1 MGRAPFA
8 SLSRRIVVCVC
19 FFSCLCVPAA
29 GVTEQMDEEEI
40 RFTINGRL
48 YAVNAATVSVDTSLN
63 TFIRDH
69 AHLKGTKFMC
79 REGGCGACVVT
90 LSGHHPVKR
99 ERRTW
104 AANSCL
110 VLVFSCDGL
119 DVLTVEGI
127 GGHKKGAYHPV
138 QRRLAEYGGSQC
150 GYCSPGMVM
159 NMYSLLAARKEQL
172 HKIPRNEEVE
182 EALESNLSAAEIEQ
196 AFDGNI
202 CRCTG
207 YRPIL
212 DAFKSFAND
221 REQEPPVLDI
231 EDLVQACPKTTGKAA
246 SVPRCLTFADG
257 RKWFKLTSL
266 AETFDVLHT
275 IGNTEPYAFV
285 AGNTGH
291 GVYRRSDR
299 IRVFL
304 DLSSVE
310 ELRRHTITD
319 ELVVGAGL
327 TLTEFIALLEQT
339 AEQHLNFTYCTQ
351 MAKHIRRV
359 ANLPVRNVG
368 TIGGNLMIKHQ
379 HPEFPSD
386 VFLLLE
392 AVGATLTVMCA
403 SESDLLS
410 VSPQDFLKLNMH
422 KCVLTTIRLPGYDH
436 VSTTFRSYKIM
447 PVAQNSRAYINGA
460 FRLQLCPERKLCTS
474 IVICYGG
481 INPSFVHAQQTEAYL
496 AGKPLFGGTI
506 FAQALTILE
515 RELKPDCVL
524 PDASPAYRKHL
535 ALALLYRFALGLH
548 PGVSRSL
555 RSGAEMIDRPLVSSG
570 RQTYDTYQK
579 RWPLTQSV
587 PKLEALAQC
596 AGEAEYINDLPVL
609 PNELHGAL
617 VLSSEIQGR
626 IVSIDAAAAL
636 ALPGVREFF
645 CAQDIP
651 GINNF
656 MPLEMGFPEV
666 EEVFCSGE
674 VQFAGQVVGM
684 ICADSFELAN
694 RAVALVRIEYKR
706 AGNRT
711 VLPTVQDVVD
721 ALDYSRVSDQPYDR
735 HGARY
740 HLARDGPTSVSGR
753 FDLRGQYHS
762 PLETQVALC
771 VPHADS
777 MDVYC
782 ATQWLDHVQIAV
794 SQVLQVR
801 ESTLNLSVRRVG
813 GSYGAKLTR
822 ATQIA
827 CACAVAA
834 FRTRV
839 PIRMILPLETAMSG
853 SGKRCGSVSEYEASF
868 DASTG
873 RIGRLSHT
881 YIHDAGAALNVAL
894 GAMTSDL
901 FKNCYRT
908 DFWKLRGKVAR
919 TDTPPNTWARA
930 PGTSEGIAMV
940 ENIMEHIAHRTGLDP
955 VDVRMANVSHEN
967 KMHSLLPRFRRQVE
981 YDARKRLV
989 EQFNAENRWRK
1000 RGIAV
1005 MPMQYPL
1012 EMNSMKS
1019 AVVSVY
1025 DDDGT
1030 VSIVHGGIEMGQ
1042 GVNTKVAQM
1051 AAHVLGIPVAKVVVH
1066 PTNSLLSANSNASNH
1081 SQTSDSVAFAVKRC
1095 CEVLLERLRPYRS
1108 ILRRTSWEEM
1118 VRRAIIDDVDLQ
1130 VSFFAT
1136 PTEMR
1141 GYTIWGV
1148 ACGEIELDVLTGQV
1162 LVRRVDILEDVG
1174 ESMNPGI
1181 DVGQI
1186 EGAFVMGLGYYLT
1199 EALVYDPLN
1208 GALVNNRTWNYKVP
1222 GHRDI
1227 PVDFRVS
1234 FLSKSS
1240 NTAGVLRSKATG
1252 EPALSL
1258 SPVVTY
1264 AVRNALRAAR
1274 RDAGLPDVWLH
1285 MGSGMTPE
1293 KIFGLLESSI
1303 DQYKFE

>member
-1 MGRAPFA
+1 
-8 SLSRRIVVCVC
+8 
-19 FFSCLCVPAA
+19 
-29 GVTEQMDEEEI
+29 MDEAEV
-40 RFTINGRL
+40 RFTINGRP
-48 YAVNAATVSVDTSLN
+48 YAANASTVPVDTSLN

-79 REGGCGACVVT
+79 REGGCGACVIT

-99 ERRTW
+99 ARHTW

-110 VLVFSCDGL
+110 VSVFSCHGL
-119 DVLTVEGI
+119 DILTVEGI
-127 GGHKKGAYHPV
+127 GGHKRGAYHPI

-172 HKIPRNEEVE
+172 HTIPRNEEVE

-221 REQEPPVLDI
+221 RDQEPPVLDI
-231 EDLVQACPKTTGKAA
+231 EDLVQAGPRTSGKTPA
-246 SVPRCLTFADG
+246 VPRCLTFADG
-257 RKWFKLTSL
+257 RKWFKVTSL

-275 IGNTEPYAFV
+275 ISSTEPYTYV
-285 AGNTGH
+285 AGNTAH

-299 IRVFL
+299 LRVFI
-304 DLSSVE
+304 DLGAIE
-310 ELRRHTITD
+310 ELRRHTLTD
-319 ELVVGAGL
+319 ELIVGAGV
-327 TLTEFIALLEQT
+327 TLSEFIALLERT
-339 AEQHLNFTYCTQ
+339 AEEHLNFAYCTP
-351 MAKHIRRV
+351 MARHIRRV

-368 TIGGNLMIKHQ
+368 TIAGNLMIKHQ

-386 VFLLLE
+386 LFLLLE
-392 AVGATLTVMCA
+392 TVGATLTVMC
-403 SESDLLS
+403 STESDLLN
-410 VSPQDFLKLNMH
+410 VSPLDFLKLNMH
-422 KCVLTTIRLPGYDH
+422 KSILTTVRLPPYDH
-436 VSTTFRSYKIM
+436 VSTTLRSYKIM
-447 PVAQNSRAYINGA
+447 PVAQNSRAYVNAA
-460 FRLQLCPERKLCTS
+460 FRLQLCPERKLCTA
-474 IVICYGG
+474 IAICYGG
-481 INPSFVHAQQTEAYL
+481 INPAFVHAQQTEAYL
-496 AGKPLFGGTI
+496 IGKPLFSGATL
-506 FAQALTILE
+506 AQALALLE
-515 RELKPDCVL
+515 REIKPDSIL
-524 PDASPAYRKHL
+524 PDASPSYRKHL
-535 ALALLYRFALGLH
+535 ALALFYRFTLSLH
-548 PGVSRSL
+548 PGISRAL
-555 RSGAEMIDRPLVSSG
+555 RSGAEGIERPLVSSG
-570 RQTYDTYQK
+570 RQSYDTYQK
-579 RWPLTQSV
+579 RWPLTQNI
-587 PKLEALAQC
+587 PKLEGLAQC
-596 AGEAEYINDLPVL
+596 AGEAEFINDMPAL

-617 VLSSEIQGR
+617 LVSSEVQGR
-626 IVSIDAAAAL
+626 IVSIDAAEAL
-636 ALPGVREFF
+636 ALPGVREFL

-706 AGNRT
+706 ASNRII
-711 VLPTVQDVVD
+711 LPTVQDVVD

-735 HGARY
+735 HGVRY
-740 HLARDGPTSVSGR
+740 HLAKEGSSSVSGR
-753 FDLRGQYHS
+753 FDLRGQYHNQ
-762 PLETQVALC
+762 LETQVSLC

-801 ESTLNLSVRRVG
+801 ESTLNLFVRRVG
-813 GSYGAKLTR
+813 GAYGAKLTR

-834 FRTRV
+834 HRTRV
-839 PIRMILPLETAMSG
+839 PVRMILPLETAMAG

-868 DASTG
+868 DAAG
-873 RIGRLSHT
+873 RISRLSHT
-881 YIHDAGAALNVAL
+881 YIHDAGASLNAML

-908 DFWKLRGKVAR
+908 DVWKLRGKIAR
-919 TDTPPNTWARA
+919 TDCPPNTWARA

-955 VDVRMANVSHEN
+955 VDVRMVNISREN

-981 YDARKRLV
+981 YDERKRQI
-989 EQFNAENRWRK
+989 EQFNVENRWRK
-1000 RGIAV
+1000 RGIAI

-1012 EMNSMKS
+1012 ELNSMKN
-1019 AVVSVY
+1019 AVVSAY

-1042 GVNTKVAQM
+1042 GINTKVAQV
-1051 AAHVLGIPVAKVVVH
+1051 AAHILGIPIEKVVVH
-1066 PTNSLLSANSNASNH
+1066 PTNSLLNANSNASKH
-1081 SQTSDSVAFAVKRC
+1081 SQTTDSVGFAVKRC
-1095 CEVLLERLRPYRS
+1095 CEILLERLRPYRS

-1118 VRRAIIDDVDLQ
+1118 VRSAIIDDVDLQ

-1136 PTEMR
+1136 PTDMR
-1141 GYTIWGV
+1141 SYTIWGV

-1199 EALVYDPLN
+1199 EALVYDPQN
-1208 GALVNNRTWNYKVP
+1208 GALVNNRSWNYKVP

-1240 NTAGVLRSKATG
+1240 NANGVLRSKATG

-1293 KIFGLLESSI
+1293 KIFGLLECSI
-1303 DQYKFE
+1303 DQYTFE